1 MSDNAFPTRVQYSD
15 RQFLQAA
22 DLRADQAYHRAAR
35 WRHNLALHSW
45 GVLAGL
51 DAGAA
56 GADPSTTAVTVT
68 AGMALDGYGRELVV
82 RADASEPQALDQSQS
97 YDVWLVYRESTVP
110 PPPNPRAGSAA
121 AAAAGR
127 VEESPRLL
135 VTKTAD
141 RRSPSPSRPDGVPVG
156 DLDFGPDRPA
166 PPPGQGWPVF
176 LARLDFRAE
185 SGGGRAWAADAAERR
200 YAGLVADRIVAP
212 PRSRD
217 QRDRTVVLTGADPD
231 DPDLRFAVAS
241 CGASGSKPDP
251 PFLAVRAGPDGADA
265 RIELRSDRVTVA
277 GDMLFRDGS
286 ALQFEAN
293 PVSPTP
299 GDVHAKWLSPAEQWR
314 VYHHFTPPDLL
325 EKPPVIG
332 VPQPPP
338 EFSDELRIT
347 MPALP
352 AGANQVAIGYF
363 GDKGKFVPVLAV
375 RDKSV
380 EVYGTLTVV
389 GGEITGK
396 FTKVPAGT
404 ATGGSVP
411 ITKGVIQEA
420 VGDYVSVGGT
430 TFGDILG
437 PILSKSDG
445 RNATASAMA
454 KVNAPG
460 DDQVKELF
468 TSLWGKKAEL
478 IAKSIFDPAEARAG
492 NLVSAMPEIY
502 DADNDKAI
510 NAFAEN
516 LWKSEARLGTLI
528 DALLAKSLNGV
539 TEPTRRLIAQQ
550 LSGWVGKHLA
560 PPDVELGNQTQTT
573 QGRRAAEDATAESVR
588 PLVAGLLDGGNGT
601 IRTRALVGML
611 FDDEDGMAVVAPALG
626 KGIPG
631 IQFIVPV
638 EADATA
644 RLFSFVKYIVEQAA
658 VLNEPVPEWS
668 KEFDQLRLAIKN
680 WVPGL
685 IGD

>member
-1 MSDNAFPTRVQYSD
+1 MSDNGFPTRVQYSD

-82 RADASEPQALDQSQS
+82 RADASEPQALDRTQS

-110 PPPNPRAGSAA
+110 PQQPKLRAGCAATAA
-121 AAAAGR
+121 ASR

-156 DLDFGPDRPA
+156 DLEFGPDRPA
-166 PPPGQGWPVF
+166 PPAGQGWPVF
-176 LARLDFRAE
+176 LARLDFRAD
-185 SGGGRAWAADAAERR
+185 SGGELAWAADASERR

-212 PRSRD
+212 PRGRD

-231 DPDLRFAVAS
+231 NPDLRFAVAS

-293 PVSPTP
+293 PISPTP

-332 VPQPPP
+332 VSQPPP

-411 ITKGVIQEA
+411 ITKDVIQAA
-420 VGDYVSVGGT
+420 VGKYVSVGGT
-430 TFGDILG
+430 TFSDILK
-437 PILSKSDG
+437 PILFKPAG

-454 KVNAPG
+454 TVDAP
-460 DDQVKELF
+460 DDKQVQELF
-468 TSLWGKKAEL
+468 ASLWGKKAEL
-478 IAKSIFDPAEARAG
+478 IAQSIFDPAEVRAG
-492 NLVSAMPEIY
+492 DLVKGMPESY
-502 DADNDKAI
+502 ENTDQAI
-510 NAFAEN
+510 NEFAEK
-516 LWKSEARLGTLI
+516 LWQDGERLGALI
-528 DALLAKSLNGV
+528 DALVEKSANAPTDAARRAVAMQLA
-539 TEPTRRLIAQQ
+539 
-550 LSGWVGKHLA
+550 GWVGKNLA
-560 PPDVELGNQTQTT
+560 PSDGELETQTT
-573 QGRRAAEDATAESVR
+573 KSRREAEDSLTESLV
-588 PLVAGLLDGGNGT
+588 PLFGGLLDGGNGS
-601 IRTRALVGML
+601 IRTRALVGL
-611 FDDEDGMAVVAPALG
+611 LLDNEVGMEVIAPALG
-626 KGIPG
+626 KGIFESINMPSDTNL
-631 IQFIVPV
+631 
-638 EADATA
+638 DASA
-644 RLFSFVKYIVEQAA
+644 RLSKFFKHIVSQADIVNA
-658 VLNEPVPEWS
+658 SIEGRQM
-668 KEFDQLRLAIKN
+668 EFTLLKFAMKHWIPKL
-680 WVPGL
+680 V
-685 IGD
+685 